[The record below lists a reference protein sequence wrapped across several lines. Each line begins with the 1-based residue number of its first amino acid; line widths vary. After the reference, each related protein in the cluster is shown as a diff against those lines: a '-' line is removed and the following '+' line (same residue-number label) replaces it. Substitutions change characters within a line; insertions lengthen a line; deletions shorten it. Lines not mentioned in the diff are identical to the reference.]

1 LALVKIAKY
10 RFDLV
15 HTFGFCHLDPI
26 FEDQGGGILRMYPHF
41 QGGQTFRKVINIQ
54 GGQTK
59 SEKSASSGKKWPL
72 FCLRRDHANQLQK
85 NDHSGFIANAKWF

>member
-1 LALVKIAKY
+1 MKIAKY

-15 HTFGFCHLDPI
+15 HTFGFCHIDPI

-54 GGQTK
+54 GVRRNRNIEDDK
-59 SEKSASSGKKWPL
+59 HEK
-72 FCLRRDHANQLQK
+72 Q
-85 NDHSGFIANAKWF
+85 II

>member
-1 LALVKIAKY
+1 M
-10 RFDLV
+10 V

-54 GGQTK
+54 GGRRVGIGGQTRRNIHMNRMLNDLLVWNGLK
-59 SEKSASSGKKWPL
+59 QTIFNCKAGVKLQTEPL
-72 FCLRRDHANQLQK
+72 LP
-85 NDHSGFIANAKWF
+85 NAL

>member
-54 GGQTK
+54 GVRRNRNIEDDK
-59 SEKSASSGKKWPL
+59 HEK
-72 FCLRRDHANQLQK
+72 Q
-85 NDHSGFIANAKWF
+85 II

>member
-15 HTFGFCHLDPI
+15 HTFWFCHLDPI
-26 FEDQGGGILRMYPHF
+26 FENQGGILRMYPHF

-54 GGQTK
+54 GVRRNRKNPLRLAKNGHFFVSDATTLT
-59 SEKSASSGKKWPL
+59 SYKKMITQAL
-72 FCLRRDHANQLQK
+72 
-85 NDHSGFIANAKWF
+85 